1 MGAMNITYSLFML
14 LLPAWIRGRA
24 SSVVMLMV
32 WLGASIGGIGWG
44 ALANG
49 LGVSLA
55 LLVAG
60 GVHLGIT
67 AIATIWFRLED
78 DEPRSEASAVTP

>member
-1 MGAMNITYSLFML
+1 MNITFSLFML

-44 ALANG
+44 AAANAIG
-49 LGVSLA
+49 IGEA
-55 LLVAG
+55 LLAAAAAHLLIAG
-60 GVHLGIT
+60 AIT
-67 AIATIWFRLED
+67 RWMPLAPEHPPA
-78 DEPRSEASAVTP
+78 